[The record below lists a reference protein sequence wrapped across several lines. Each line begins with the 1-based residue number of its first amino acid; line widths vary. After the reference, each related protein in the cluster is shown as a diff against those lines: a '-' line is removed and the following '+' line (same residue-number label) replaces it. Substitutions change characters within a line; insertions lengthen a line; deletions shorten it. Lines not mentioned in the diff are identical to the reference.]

1 MSKLKDIYLK
11 NIERPIQ
18 NVIKIQESQEII
30 QQELS
35 EYVVTKE
42 LKKHLGKFFSAYDR
56 SLTEETDKTGVWIS
70 GFYGS
75 GKSHLLKILSYL
87 LKNNEIENGKHA
99 VDYFDEKIDD
109 QMLLA
114 DIKRA
119 GSVPT
124 DVVLFNI
131 SYLGGIST
139 VKAPVLTAFEKAFN
153 ESIGLSVLPK
163 CAEFERYLIAH
174 DKYEEFK
181 NKYFELY
188 NEEWTKRRQLEFN
201 RIDKISKVYAEV
213 MEISEEDAKT
223 SYKQIIDDYNNKI
236 SIDYFTDLVKEY
248 IDRKEQQGNK
258 GERVIFLVDEIGQ
271 YMEDNTSLM
280 LDLQSIIELLGSK
293 CKGKAW
299 LICTAQEAIDNY
311 TKVKGNDFSKI
322 LARFDTRLSLTSS
335 DIEEVIKKRL
345 LEKKSTNEEP
355 YRDTLV
361 KLYNENDVKIRDL
374 LDFKTDATQSIY
386 KNPDDFADTY
396 PFVPYQFHILQE
408 VFENIKNYGY
418 TGKSISRGERSLI
431 SATQYAAINYKDA
444 PINTLIPFYA
454 FYGAVESDLDT
465 IHANTINH
473 ARTLVGIDGGL
484 KEEDINVLEI
494 LFMLKNLKELPANI
508 ENIATL
514 YISNIEENK
523 AEIKKLV
530 KESLERLERQTLIQ
544 RNNQTY
550 EFLTDEEQQV
560 NKEINGIFIPDS
572 KISEYISDIIY
583 GENYPN
589 KRYTYNKQ
597 VFDIGRYIGEK
608 NYSNNDSRI
617 GIKIC
622 LEEIDP
628 GISSSMDDG
637 YAYLKPNLSYQTT
650 NEIRRLLRIRA
661 YRKNKAEEAAQSERM
676 TTVLAQKQAE
686 ERDINNR
693 MKTIIVEII
702 SDTPIYVSGR
712 IKEVKSKKLVERFN
726 EVIETLIN
734 NVYTK
739 FNYIQNNYT
748 IDNIR
753 ELWNENKQISLLAQT
768 YSNPDAY
775 QEVKDYCELEVNAY
789 RTLTINDLVNHFKSA
804 PYGFLED
811 DIEYIIALLLKEGS
825 ISLFANSRTLDRD
838 DVDTLNRIIKK
849 DSQTQI
855 KLNAKIDKEKIDAV
869 KNLARQSLKTIVSDD
884 EHEMMKE
891 VKKELNDEI
900 VYLKDEIYH
909 RYYDKYKTFEYPG
922 KEIVTETF
930 KLFDK
935 ILSITDD
942 NEFFNEIY
950 DKKDNIKINL
960 DEIEQIINFFEN
972 KDSNQKD
979 LFDNA
984 RKLIDYYTESEVYI
998 NMTSKSD
1005 KLISDINE
1013 IKRIL
1018 KLEKPYS
1025 EIPKLKDLRE
1035 EVNDILVKMYDD
1047 VSKPIIDNAN
1057 NILEYIISHSEKY
1070 DLLSENFVKINIE
1083 QCKGAIYK
1091 LNNTNKL
1098 GEAYATKTVI
1108 ENIRNEFDK
1117 KLTEKLTEQNE
1128 QIITTDEKEDET
1140 KKVRKITLSP
1150 SMITTNRE
1158 YTIKSEEDI
1167 DKYLKDIKEL
1177 LLNKLQ
1183 NGEIIIK

>member
-11 NIERPIQ
+11 DIERPIQ

-87 LKNNEIENGKHA
+87 LKNNEIEKGKHA

-124 DVVLFNI
+124 DVILFNI

-139 VKAPVLTAFEKAFN
+139 VKAPVLSAFEKAFN
-153 ESIGLSVLPK
+153 ESIGLSILPK

-174 DKYEEFK
+174 NKYDEFQ

-188 NEEWTKRRQLEFN
+188 NEEWTKKRQLEFN

-223 SYKQIIDDYNNKI
+223 SLKQIIDDYNNKI
-236 SIDYFTDLVKEY
+236 TIDYFTDLVKEY
-248 IDRKEQQGNK
+248 IDRKEQEGNK
-258 GERVIFLVDEIGQ
+258 GQRVVFLVDEIGQ

-345 LEKKSTNEEP
+345 LEKKKTVEEP

-361 KLYNENDVKIRDL
+361 KLYNENDARIRDL

-386 KNPDDFADTY
+386 KNADDFADTY

-418 TGKSISRGERSLI
+418 TGKSVSRGERSLL
-431 SATQYAAINYKDA
+431 SATQYAAINYKDK

-473 ARTLVGIDGGL
+473 AKTLVGIDGGL

-514 YISNIEENK
+514 YISNIEDSK
-523 AEIKKLV
+523 GDIKKVV
-530 KESLERLERQTLIQ
+530 KESLDRLERQTLIQ
-544 RNNQTY
+544 RINQTY

-560 NKEINGIFIPDS
+560 NKEINGICIPEN

-597 VFDIGRYIGEK
+597 VFDIGRYIDEK

-622 LEEIDP
+622 LGEIDP
-628 GISSSMDDG
+628 GTSSSMDDG
-637 YAYLKPNLSYQTT
+637 YAYLKPNLSYQTR
-650 NEIRRLLRIRA
+650 NEIKRLLQIKV

-686 ERDINNR
+686 EKEIHNR
-693 MKTIIVEII
+693 MKTVIVELIN
-702 SDTPIYVSGR
+702 DTPIYVSGR

-739 FNYIQNNYT
+739 FSYINNNYT

-753 ELWNENKQISLLAQT
+753 ELWNENKQTSLLSQT

-789 RTLTINDLVNHFKSA
+789 RTLTVNGLVNHFKL
-804 PYGFLED
+804 PPFGFIED
-811 DIEYIIALLLKEGS
+811 DTEYIIALLLKDGS

-838 DVDTLNRIIKK
+838 EVDTLNRIIKK
-849 DSQTQI
+849 DVQTQI

-869 KNLARQSLKTIVSDD
+869 KNLARQSFKIIVSDD

-891 VKKELNDEI
+891 VKKELNEQI
-900 VYLKDEIYH
+900 IYLRDEIYYK
-909 RYYDKYKTFEYPG
+909 YYDKYTTFEYPG
-922 KEIVTETF
+922 KEIVKETF
-930 KLFDK
+930 KMFSD
-935 ILSITDD
+935 IYNITDD

-950 DKKDNIKINL
+950 DKKDNIKNDL
-960 DEIEQIINFFEN
+960 DEIDQIKNFFKN
-972 KDSNQKD
+972 KESNQKD
-979 LFDNA
+979 LFDKA
-984 RKLIDYYTESEVYI
+984 RKLIDYYTDSEVYI
-998 NMTSKSD
+998 NMTAKND
-1005 KLISDINE
+1005 KLTSDINE

-1018 KLEKPYS
+1018 KMENPYS
-1025 EIPKLKDLRE
+1025 DIPKLKYLRE
-1035 EVNDILVKMYDD
+1035 NVNAILVTMYDE
-1047 VSKPIIDNAN
+1047 VSKPIIDSAN
-1057 NILEYIISHSEKY
+1057 KILEYISLQSEKY
-1070 DLLSENFVKINIE
+1070 DLSTEDFVKTNTNRCRE
-1083 QCKGAIYK
+1083 TIYK
-1091 LNNTNKL
+1091 LNNTDKL
-1098 GEAYATKTVI
+1098 GEAYATKTII
-1108 ENIRNEFDK
+1108 ENIKNEFDK

-1128 QIITTDEKEDET
+1128 QIITKDEENEIEKG
-1140 KKVRKITLSP
+1140 RKITLSP
-1150 SMITTNRE
+1150 SMITTNKE
-1158 YTIKSEEDI
+1158 YTIKTAEDV
-1167 DKYLKDIKEL
+1167 DNYLKDIKEL
-1177 LLNKLQ
+1177 LLNQLQ